1 MIFDGTLMVS
11 DMDGTLLSEDSRVS
25 KRNIDAIEYF
35 KANGGLFAF
44 ASGRNPDNLSMYG
57 DRIKPNAPCICYN
70 GGMIYDFSK
79 SGDDAVVFSECLP
92 ERARDFARLTAERFP
107 NASII
112 PETMNVMNIYNSE
125 SLAAKLL
132 LSIVA
137 CKSNYISGFSENDV
151 PSPWIKLDFWS
162 DTEEESK
169 ELFDYLTSL
178 ELPDG
183 MRVLR
188 TYRLSVEILS
198 ARTDKGFA
206 LEKLRRL
213 LGVKTVCALGDNE
226 NDVVMLEKADFSF
239 VPSNAYDC
247 AKRAADSVIPHN
259 CNDDFAA
266 YAVEAL
272 EKKLKGGSL

>member
-1 MIFDGTLMVS
+1 
-11 DMDGTLLSEDSRVS
+11 MDGTLLSEDGRVS
-25 KRNIDAIEYF
+25 KRNIESIEYF
-35 KANGGLFAF
+35 KKNGGLFAF

-57 DRIKPNAPCICYN
+57 DKVKPNAPCICYN

-79 SGDDAVVFSECLP
+79 SGSDAVVSTERLP
-92 ERARDFARLTAERFP
+92 EKARDFAKLVAERFP
-107 NASII
+107 SGSVI

-169 ELFDYLTSL
+169 ELFDYLASL

-266 YAVEAL
+266 YAVEEL
-272 EKKLKGGSL
+272 ERTLKGGKR